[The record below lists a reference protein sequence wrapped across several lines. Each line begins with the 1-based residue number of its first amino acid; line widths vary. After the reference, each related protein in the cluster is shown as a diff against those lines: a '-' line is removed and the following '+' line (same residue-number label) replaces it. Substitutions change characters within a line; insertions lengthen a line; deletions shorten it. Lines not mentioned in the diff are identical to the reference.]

1 MYLKQEIA
9 NLRTHQ
15 TQSQRIAQAEP
26 TLKPNL
32 VLQKDQPLRT
42 IEPK

>member
-1 MYLKQEIA
+1 MNLKQEIA
-9 NLRTHQ
+9 NLRVNQ
-15 TQSQRIAQAEP
+15 MPPQRIAQAEP

-32 VLQKDQPLRT
+32 VLQKDQPFKA

>member
-1 MYLKQEIA
+1 MNLKQEIA
-9 NLRTHQ
+9 NLRAHQ
-15 TQSQRIAQAEP
+15 MHSQRIAQAEP

-32 VLQKDQPLRT
+32 VLQKDQPSRA